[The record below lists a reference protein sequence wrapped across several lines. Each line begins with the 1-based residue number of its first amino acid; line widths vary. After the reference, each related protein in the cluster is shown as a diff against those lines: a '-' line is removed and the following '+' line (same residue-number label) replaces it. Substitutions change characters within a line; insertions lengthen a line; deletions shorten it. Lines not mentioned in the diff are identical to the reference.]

1 MAEEGRRQAAE
12 ASLKALQERLA
23 QQTEQI
29 IALQACVP
37 VLTAIGQLR
46 LQVGC
51 SRSCICTLIR

>member
-12 ASLKALQERLA
+12 AALKALQERLA

-37 VLTAIGQLR
+37 VVTAG
-46 LQVGC
+46 G
-51 SRSCICTLIR
+51 

>member
-29 IALQACVP
+29 IALQACVLM
-37 VLTAIGQLR
+37 VTAGA
-46 LQVGC
+46 
-51 SRSCICTLIR
+51 